1 MAEDSSNAFASA
13 LARARQIAAKINQP
27 GAGDAQPQGIK
38 RPFED
43 EAHFGEPESKKSAPD
58 SALTGIGAQ
67 LQALANQSSVNVPT
81 EAAQA
86 AQEAAARINRQ
97 LGLNPADP
105 GMQPQKPGP
114 HPGMGMVSTEN
125 FHVPDKMVGLIIGKG
140 GEQIT
145 RLQAESGC
153 KVQIAPDSGG
163 MPDRPC
169 TLTGSPH
176 SISICKSLMQQIID
190 RAGNSP
196 HGMDG
201 MGGGG
206 GGGGGPMVEGNS
218 VVEMS
223 IPGTKVGLIIGKGGE
238 TIRQLQERANV
249 KMVMIQDSNA
259 PTAQDKPLRIT
270 GEPGKCQRAKEMVLE
285 LLAEKDMQGGP
296 GGGGGMGTFNNFD
309 GMGHG
314 GGGPGGMEIP
324 VPRQAVGLVI
334 GKGGEMIKK
343 IQTETGAKVQFKPE
357 WDVSDDGQ
365 SEDRQCAIT
374 GSPDKVQH
382 AISMIHELL
391 ANANVNDMGGPDF
404 GNGQFGGRGE
414 FNMRGGGGGGGG
426 GFGMGRGGGP
436 PGRGGGRGRG
446 GPFPPGGPG
455 RGGGPGGGGM
465 GRGGFGDPNFQDQTQ
480 YLVPADKCGL
490 VIGKG
495 GETIRDINRQS
506 GAHVELDRNPPPN
519 MAEKLFNIRG
529 TPQQI
534 QHAIQLI
541 CEKTGMQDGIGNG
554 DGVLQGPPGGPPG
567 GPMGPGPGGP
577 GPQGPGPQG
586 PGPQGPGF
594 DQFGQFGQPSQPP
607 QQYGAPQGWNAYGN
621 QYPQQQPSDPNGAD
635 KQAQDANAAAWAA
648 YYSQYY
654 ANYGQYGQYAQQQQQ
669 QQQQQTQQAPQQ
681 QPQQA
686 PQHQQPQQA
695 AGQTYAQP
703 SESASVAPAINP
715 QTGQPDYSAAW
726 AEYYRQQGMYHQ
738 ANMILQQAQ
747 ANAAAV
753 AVGQPGQQQAP

>member
-343 IQTETGAKVQFKPE
+343 IQTETGAKVQFKP
-357 WDVSDDGQ
+357 DDGQ

-391 ANANVNDMGGPDF
+391 ANANVNDVSGSPLSSMEPAPLSARLDPTLA
-404 GNGQFGGRGE
+404 
-414 FNMRGGGGGGGG
+414 
-426 GFGMGRGGGP
+426 P
-436 PGRGGGRGRG
+436 PLSSMEPAPLSARLD
-446 GPFPPGGPG
+446 PTLAPPLSSMEPAPLSA
-455 RGGGPGGGGM
+455 RL
-465 GRGGFGDPNFQDQTQ
+465 DPT
-480 YLVPADKCGL
+480 LAPPLSSMEPAPL
-490 VIGKG
+490 SA
-495 GETIRDINRQS
+495 R
-506 GAHVELDRNPPPN
+506 LDPTLAPPLSSMEP
-519 MAEKLFNIRG
+519 APLSARLDP
-529 TPQQI
+529 TL
-534 QHAIQLI
+534 A
-541 CEKTGMQDGIGNG
+541 
-554 DGVLQGPPGGPPG
+554 PPLSSMEPAPLSARLDPTLAPPLSSME
-567 GPMGPGPGGP
+567 PAPLSARLDPTLA
-577 GPQGPGPQG
+577 
-586 PGPQGPGF
+586 
-594 DQFGQFGQPSQPP
+594 PP
-607 QQYGAPQGWNAYGN
+607 I
-621 QYPQQQPSDPNGAD
+621 
-635 KQAQDANAAAWAA
+635 
-648 YYSQYY
+648 
-654 ANYGQYGQYAQQQQQ
+654 
-669 QQQQQTQQAPQQ
+669 T
-681 QPQQA
+681 
-686 PQHQQPQQA
+686 
-695 AGQTYAQP
+695 
-703 SESASVAPAINP
+703 AS
-715 QTGQPDYSAAW
+715 
-726 AEYYRQQGMYHQ
+726 
-738 ANMILQQAQ
+738 
-747 ANAAAV
+747 
-753 AVGQPGQQQAP
+753 